1 MSTMP
6 SDPQAVLARHT
17 EHRWRYNGK
26 WQPSDCG
33 ECHFNWPCDA
43 VLMARALAESEKRAE
58 LGDAWAAAEAAL
70 LEGFSF
76 YGVAAL
82 KVACTV
88 AILLLVY
95 RARRNRALAAGLGI
109 LIGAVGVA
117 GNLSALLR

>member
-1 MSTMP
+1 MSKWP
-6 SDPQAVLARHT
+6 LVLVSLVMGIDLLSFSLIVPLVGIGA
-17 EHRWRYNGK
+17 ESNGI
-26 WQPSDCG
+26 
-33 ECHFNWPCDA
+33 
-43 VLMARALAESEKRAE
+43 MARGYIE
-58 LGDAWAAAEAAL
+58 LGI
-70 LEGFSF
+70 

-95 RARRNRALAAGLGI
+95 RARRNRNLAAGLGI

>member
-1 MSTMP
+1 
-6 SDPQAVLARHT
+6 
-17 EHRWRYNGK
+17 
-26 WQPSDCG
+26 
-33 ECHFNWPCDA
+33 
-43 VLMARALAESEKRAE
+43 MARGYIE
-58 LGDAWAAAEAAL
+58 LGI
-70 LEGFSF
+70 

-95 RARRNRALAAGLGI
+95 RVRRNRALAAGLGI